1 MSVNSVVKHSVMPKD
16 MYLAKMWKSEKVY
29 IGEKEYDM
37 VISPAA
43 RKNGAIQYHI
53 GALSEGNVV
62 TFQDLNQSLYEVT
75 VQKYIDELNARLAS
89 LINQHVRW
97 VNTGN
102 HDIYVSYGTLEQW
115 VEGTS
120 LKTTGIRIILMV
132 KNVENLP
139 DEEEVLLRKLMKGEL
154 VEWME
159 SVLND
164 KPAITRTK
172 DDYAHDIVKIM
183 DTSMIPHTDPTFNSL
198 PIMTIIAM
206 VACGLALINL
216 KLIIAQIIS
225 MVISAYAAYRA
236 YKKDEKPYLYVNLG
250 ILAISIYLIYYGSSI
265 Q

>member
-29 IGEKEYDM
+29 IGESEYEL

-53 GALSEGNVV
+53 GAFQEGKVV

-115 VEGTS
+115 TEGNS

-139 DEEEVLLRKLMKGEL
+139 DTEEVLLRKLIKGEL
-154 VEWME
+154 IEWME
-159 SVLND
+159 TVLND
-164 KPAITRTK
+164 KPAITKTK
-172 DDYAHDIVKIM
+172 EDYAHDIVRVM
-183 DTSMIPHTDPTFNSL
+183 DTSMIPHTDQAFNSL
-198 PIMTIIAM
+198 PIMTILAM
-206 VACGLALINL
+206 VACGLALINM
-216 KLIIAQIIS
+216 KLILCQIIS

-250 ILAISIYLIYYGSSI
+250 IMLVSVYLIYYGTSI